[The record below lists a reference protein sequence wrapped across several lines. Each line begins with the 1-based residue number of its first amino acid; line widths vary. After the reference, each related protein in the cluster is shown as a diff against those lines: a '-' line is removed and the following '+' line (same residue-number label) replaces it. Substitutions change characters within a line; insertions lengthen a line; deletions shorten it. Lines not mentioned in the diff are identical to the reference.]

1 MVHFRETPPA
11 SLQTEAQNL
20 KQRLDAIR
28 NQYVGWTKKDCATMI
43 QTMEEQSASLTDT
56 ALHNEK
62 VIRQE
67 IEDCK
72 ALLSDNKKKM
82 SHEAEKEIKLTEELS
97 AVAEKS
103 DILLQ
108 QKEQLETEVK
118 RRREDNQQ
126 QRECEWGK
134 VICIPRKRVCR
145 ISNVQH

>member
-1 MVHFRETPPA
+1 
-11 SLQTEAQNL
+11 
-20 KQRLDAIR
+20 
-28 NQYVGWTKKDCATMI
+28 
-43 QTMEEQSASLTDT
+43 MEEQSASLTDT

-67 IEDCK
+67 IVDCK

-118 RRREDNQQ
+118 RRREDNHQ

-134 VICIPRKRVCR
+134 SNLNMGILSFFLMKNYHWVLGCGGSSFILKSSKRSWKNAPLDRKTGYL
-145 ISNVQH
+145 